1 MSKKKLFL
9 NNLTKS
15 IEFFC
20 RYYTKSY
27 FFSLLVDM
35 FKQVC
40 CILVV

>member
-40 CILVV
+40 YILVV